1 MTVPPHA
8 RAHFDKLK
16 ALQERG
22 GRVCALGS
30 FQTFIDSGHPI
41 ETETLDAFVAG
52 CVLGIHE
59 AGAELLRKHGLQEE
73 FVAFYVEAAATAFRA
88 EFRRL
93 VRAWQSGG
101 GRA

>member
-1 MTVPPHA
+1 MTAPRRGRA
-8 RAHFDKLK
+8 RFDKLK
-16 ALQERG
+16 ALQEQG

-30 FQTFIDSGHPI
+30 FRICIDCGHSI
-41 ETETLDAFVAG
+41 ETEALDAFVTG
-52 CVLGIHE
+52 CVMGLRE

-73 FVAFYVEAAATAFRA
+73 FIEFYVEAAETAFRT